1 MIDIS
6 NEVFSVVAAEVRGK
20 HSPVTVIP
28 ENTSLPAS
36 FPCVAM
42 DETYN
47 VDSQND
53 SSGEAKFAAV
63 TYRVQVFCSG
73 DGKRAKAR
81 EIFGTVADTMRG
93 LNLMRKTYTTTPDVY
108 NSSVYQISATFE
120 ANVRHDGFIFRR

>member
-1 MIDIS
+1 MIDVS
-6 NEVFSVVAAEVRGK
+6 NEIFNVVATAVRAE

-63 TYRVQVFCSG
+63 TYRVQVFCNG
-73 DGKRAKAR
+73 DGKRANAR
-81 EIFGTVADTMRG
+81 AIFGTVADTMRSF
-93 LNLMRKTYTTTPDVY
+93 NLMRKTYTTTPDVY
-108 NSSVYQISATFE
+108 NSSIYQITATFE
-120 ANVRHDGFIFRR
+120 ADVRHDGMIFRR